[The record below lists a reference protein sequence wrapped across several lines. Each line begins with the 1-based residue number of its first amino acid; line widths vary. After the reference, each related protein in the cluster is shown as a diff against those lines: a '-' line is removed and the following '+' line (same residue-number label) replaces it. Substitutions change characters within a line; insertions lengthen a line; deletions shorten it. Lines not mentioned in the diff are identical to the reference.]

1 MIMKILVSS
10 LVLVHL
16 TNIIL
21 CSASNDNQDVED
33 EDEAVKVDD
42 AIIKPNVQESS
53 SKGRQP

>member
-1 MIMKILVSS
+1 MQILLSS

-16 TNIIL
+16 TNIVL

-33 EDEAVKVDD
+33 DDEALKADD

-53 SKGRQP
+53 SKGRHP

>member
-1 MIMKILVSS
+1 MKILVSS

-33 EDEAVKVDD
+33 EDEAVKADD
-42 AIIKPNVQESS
+42 TIIKPNVQESS
-53 SKGRQP
+53 SKGRHP